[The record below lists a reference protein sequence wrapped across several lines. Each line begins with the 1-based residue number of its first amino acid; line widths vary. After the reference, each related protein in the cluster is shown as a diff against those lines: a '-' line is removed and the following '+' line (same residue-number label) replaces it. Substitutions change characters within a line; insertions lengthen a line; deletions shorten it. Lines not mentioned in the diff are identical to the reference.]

1 VPGHPSG
8 HVRWWSV
15 RKPLRLRTSH
25 DSLPSLSFSQSTTL
39 EVLPDSLL
47 LVTFWCP
54 YYILKLLFW
63 SRHGNPI
70 PTYESLK
77 KQARESATCKRKP
90 PEQIHP
96 SSRDPPRRSQV
107 VKEGGYMNTEETVA
121 PALRRQHLKGQEANP
136 RRTREL
142 ESLWRIEKVEKGFE
156 KNRPDSQL
164 AQPRTMSDLDSI
176 DQIRNDEVAN
186 TPSGTPRPSIEVQRT
201 PRSSPRS
208 TTSQRLIAEKEREL
222 AATREM
228 NRELERRILAMEQRQ
243 MEGGRPNSAY
253 PFMSGAIP
261 VPAQTQY
268 PGSQTT
274 RQLPPSIRGPPTFFN
289 TAIRPEPAITDHSQY
304 PITTRD
310 RPRAKAPSTFS
321 PPKDDVRLWIMEI
334 EDYLVAEHVT
344 DPAIQALTARDYLAQ
359 SIKLRVMMARL
370 NGLPQDTAKFNDWVQ
385 LKTWLFEEYGPRNT
399 TIEADLRMQR
409 CKMFENQSVQDF
421 TNYFELKI
429 QDVSWGYE
437 ERAVWSNYQLKLT
450 KPILERIFIASN
462 GMIPP
467 TYAGLKQAAFA
478 AEEFLRATA
487 RLFPIPKDNNAP
499 PALVRPRRER
509 RVEFDLPASGSNAT
523 PQTPRNPLGPSSGNS
538 NGKRKETL
546 FPDIPADQ
554 RKKMRR
560 EKLCFKCQRPG
571 HFADECP
578 GKDKPPR

>member
-1 VPGHPSG
+1 MN
-8 HVRWWSV
+8 
-15 RKPLRLRTSH
+15 
-25 DSLPSLSFSQSTTL
+25 
-39 EVLPDSLL
+39 
-47 LVTFWCP
+47 
-54 YYILKLLFW
+54 I
-63 SRHGNPI
+63 
-70 PTYESLK
+70 
-77 KQARESATCKRKP
+77 
-90 PEQIHP
+90 
-96 SSRDPPRRSQV
+96 
-107 VKEGGYMNTEETVA
+107 EGTIA
-121 PALRRQHLKGQEANP
+121 PALRRQQLRGQEADP

-142 ESLWRIEKVEKGFE
+142 ESLWRIEKAAKGFD
-156 KNRPDSQL
+156 RDVPDSQL
-164 AQPRTMSDLDSI
+164 AQPGTMSDLDSV
-176 DQIRNDEVAN
+176 DQARGGAN
-186 TPSGTPRPSIEVQRT
+186 TPAGTPRPSIEIQHT

-208 TTSQRLIAEKEREL
+208 TTSQRLIAEKDKEL

-243 MEGGRPNSAY
+243 MEGGRPFSTN
-253 PFMSGAIP
+253 PFMTGAL
-261 VPAQTQY
+261 PAQTQY

-289 TAIRPEPAITDHSQY
+289 TAVRPEPVVTDYSQHLT
-304 PITTRD
+304 TTRD
-310 RPRAKAPSTFS
+310 RPRAKAPSTFN
-321 PPKDDVRLWIMEI
+321 PPKDDVRLWIMEV

-370 NGLPQDTAKFNDWVQ
+370 NGLPQDAAKFNDWVQ

-487 RLFPIPKDNNAP
+487 RLFPTAKENNTP
-499 PALVRPRRER
+499 LVPGRSRRER

-523 PQTPRNPLGPSSGNS
+523 PQAPRNPLGPASGNS

-546 FPDIPADQ
+546 FPDIPAEQ
-554 RKKMRR
+554 RKKMRK
-560 EKLCFKCQRPG
+560 EKLCFKCQHPG